1 MNKYLIKDIDVDIN
15 LECDDDIYYPTEV
28 IKNTYIDAD
37 SPKQAFLEFVKKLE
51 DDCDGYGL
59 YDARYDLVW
68 PIADFD
74 TLEEI
79 GYGIDLYCTWYDF
92 CLFDEP
98 VKLSAVVEQVDEEEV
113 KRYLIGNTFVNLLDN
128 SVDYYETDIIPS
140 CCIEARS
147 REEALLVFIEDLER
161 DEELGYYDIK
171 HETLRLLPCL
181 EENVYS
187 IDGACTWVD
196 ADCYTHDDGPV
207 ELTFTVTEV
216 HDMTPEE
223 L

>member
-1 MNKYLIKDIDVDIN
+1 MNKYLIKNIDVDIN

-51 DDCDGYGL
+51 DDYDGYGL

-79 GYGIDLYCTWYDF
+79 GYGIDLYCTWYDYRIY
-92 CLFDEP
+92 DEP
-98 VKLSAVVEQVDEEEV
+98 VKLSAVVEQVKGEEV
-113 KRYLIGNTFVNLLDN
+113 KKYLIESTFVNIVDN
-128 SVDYYETDIIPS
+128 SIDYYETDIIPS
-140 CCIEARS
+140 HCIEARS
-147 REEALLVFIEDLER
+147 EEEALLVSIESLER

-171 HETLRLLPCL
+171 HETLRLLLCL
-181 EENVYS
+181 ETTSYL

-216 HDMTPEE
+216 HNMIPEE

>member
-98 VKLSAVVEQVDEEEV
+98 VKLSAVVEQVKGEEV
-113 KRYLIGNTFVNLLDN
+113 KKYLIGSTFVDLLDN
-128 SVDYYETDIIPS
+128 SIDYYETDIIPS
-140 CCIEARS
+140 RCIEARS
-147 REEALLVFIEDLER
+147 EEEALLVFVENLER

-181 EENVYS
+181 ETTS
-187 IDGACTWVD
+187 CLIDGACTWVD

-207 ELTFTVTEV
+207 KLTFSVTEV

>member
-1 MNKYLIKDIDVDIN
+1 MNKYLIKDFDVDIN
-15 LECDDDIYYPTEV
+15 LECDDDIYYPTE
-28 IKNTYIDAD
+28 IFKDTYIDAD

-51 DDCDGYGL
+51 DDLDSYGL

-79 GYGIDLYCTWYDF
+79 GYGIDLYRTWYDF

-98 VKLSAVVEQVDEEEV
+98 VKLSAVVEQVKGEEV
-113 KRYLIGNTFVNLLDN
+113 KRYLIGSTFVNLLDN
-128 SVDYYETDIIPS
+128 SVDYYETDSIPS
-140 CCIEARS
+140 HCIEARS
-147 REEALLVFIEDLER
+147 SEEALLVFIENLER

-181 EENVYS
+181 EANAYL
-187 IDGACTWVD
+187 IDGSCTWVD
-196 ADCYTHDDGPV
+196 ADCYTHDDRPV
-207 ELTFTVTEV
+207 ELTFTITEV
-216 HDMTPEE
+216 NNMTPEE

>member
-1 MNKYLIKDIDVDIN
+1 M
-15 LECDDDIYYPTEV
+15 
-28 IKNTYIDAD
+28 
-37 SPKQAFLEFVKKLE
+37 
-51 DDCDGYGL
+51 
-59 YDARYDLVW
+59 
-68 PIADFD
+68 
-74 TLEEI
+74 
-79 GYGIDLYCTWYDF
+79 
-92 CLFDEP
+92 
-98 VKLSAVVEQVDEEEV
+98 KLSAVVEQVDEEEV

-140 CCIEARS
+140 RCIEARS
-147 REEALLVFIEDLER
+147 EEEALLVFIENLER

-181 EENVYS
+181 ETTSYS

-207 ELTFTVTEV
+207 ELTFTITEV
-216 HDMTPEE
+216 NNMTPEE

>member
-1 MNKYLIKDIDVDIN
+1 M
-15 LECDDDIYYPTEV
+15 
-28 IKNTYIDAD
+28 
-37 SPKQAFLEFVKKLE
+37 
-51 DDCDGYGL
+51 
-59 YDARYDLVW
+59 
-68 PIADFD
+68 
-74 TLEEI
+74 
-79 GYGIDLYCTWYDF
+79 
-92 CLFDEP
+92 
-98 VKLSAVVEQVDEEEV
+98 
-113 KRYLIGNTFVNLLDN
+113 
-128 SVDYYETDIIPS
+128 
-140 CCIEARS
+140 
-147 REEALLVFIEDLER
+147 LVFIEDLER

-181 EENVYS
+181 ETTSYS